1 MVNLSSRRK
10 FRINSAKSFAHTPQ
24 LRASPRPSR
33 PREGRAHLGWAA
45 VPAGPP
51 WARCAGSGGAPALP
65 SLSPP
70 GDSLAAPC
78 SVPSRP
84 ESSKLRLSKY
94 ICVYIYT
101 QIDTRTHARSCCIR
115 AIDICGRCRSI
126 HLSFPPA
133 LHNCRFPLPSTARRR
148 WRRRGEAPQPPR
160 PADAR
165 PHLAHSQRF
174 LIRVY
179 KEEKQK
185 ACGLE
190 SCGGTAK
197 GGGGREKHPTAHSE
211 VTGRVA

>member
-101 QIDTRTHARSCCIR
+101 QIDARTQLLHTSDRHLRTLPEHPFVISPSASQLPF
-115 AIDICGRCRSI
+115 SI
-126 HLSFPPA
+126 AEHCSKEMETS
-133 LHNCRFPLPSTARRR
+133 RRSTAAAPTRRC
-148 WRRRGEAPQPPR
+148 PSPPR
-160 PADAR
+160 ALTAVFNTR
-165 PHLAHSQRF
+165 LQRGKTKGVRTGKLWGHGKGRGRQRETSHSTF
-174 LIRVY
+174 
-179 KEEKQK
+179 
-185 ACGLE
+185 
-190 SCGGTAK
+190 
-197 GGGGREKHPTAHSE
+197 
-211 VTGRVA
+211 

>member
-24 LRASPRPSR
+24 RRASPRPSR

-45 VPAGPP
+45 VPAEPP

-65 SLSPP
+65 SVSPP

-101 QIDTRTHARSCCIR
+101 QIDTRTHAAAAYERST
-115 AIDICGRCRSI
+115 
-126 HLSFPPA
+126 F
-133 LHNCRFPLPSTARRR
+133 
-148 WRRRGEAPQPPR
+148 
-160 PADAR
+160 ADAAGASICHF
-165 PHLAHSQRF
+165 PQRF
-174 LIRVY
+174 TTAVFHCRAL
-179 KEEKQK
+179 
-185 ACGLE
+185 LE
-190 SCGGTAK
+190 GDGDVA
-197 GGGGREKHPTAHSE
+197 GKHRSRPDPQMPVPTSRTHS
-211 VTGRVA
+211 GF